1 MSNLFW
7 NDAPQTRSNGFSDA
21 DLAYIAQSKAEVTH
35 LMQACE
41 TRCDPFDLTNMFNS
55 IKARLFSTN
64 INAHIE
70 TVEQACA
77 DAEAL
82 VRQWHAEDLV
92 KNAPKKVRATKQV
105 SPEYVE
111 AHAAWKKAIAD
122 FSTLETLWKAHIKT
136 LHDKMIELKG
146 L

>member
-1 MSNLFW
+1 MASLFW
-7 NDAPQTRSNGFSDA
+7 SDAPQTRSNGFSDG
-21 DLAYIAQSKAEVTH
+21 DIAYIVECKAKVAH
-35 LMQACE
+35 LMQACG
-41 TRCDPFDLTNMFNS
+41 TRGDPFDLTTLSNS
-55 IKARLFSTN
+55 IKQRLFSN
-64 INAHIE
+64 ISNTYIE

-77 DAEAL
+77 HGEAL

-92 KNAPKKVRATKQV
+92 KNAPKKVRTVKQV

-122 FSTLETLWKAHIKT
+122 FSALEAAWKAHIKT